1 MRKVGFL
8 MLMFLVPHMLL
19 AQRIDEDKQA
29 ALDQMV
35 ELISENLEVENL
47 DFTTLL
53 EDLNYFYEHPLNIN
67 RAERDDLRR
76 LIILSEFQIEAII
89 RHREYAGRFISTY
102 ELQGV
107 EGFDLFTIQAILPF
121 VRIGGLGDDRTFNW
135 EAIKKEGSSEAFIR
149 YQRVVEQMEGYSPIE
164 DSVLTE
170 NPNRRYLGSPERVL
184 ARYRFRYLNNLS
196 VGVTMEKDA
205 GEQFFGSSQPNGF
218 DFYSGHIYVGN
229 RGVVKQAIIGD
240 YQAQFGQ
247 GLTFWSGLA
256 FGKSADVASVKRN
269 AREISPYTSADEN
282 NFMRGAATT
291 MAIGQ
296 VDVTTFFSYK
306 NVDANVNLVDSLND
320 QSELVSEF
328 SSFQLSGIHGTPSQ
342 LEDKDAISEMNT
354 GGHIRYNTDAFQIG
368 VTGVYTKYGGELT
381 QSSQLYRNFEPFAN
395 EFFVAGFDYQFIHR
409 NIMAYGE
416 NSLRLDGGTASI
428 NGANISLDQ
437 GLDVSILHR
446 NFSASY
452 NSPRSN
458 AVSESSRNVNESGLY
473 MGFSAKLGS
482 NWKFTGCYDMF
493 SFPWL
498 RYGVDAPSDGT
509 ELLTQLEF
517 RPSKRFKAYA
527 RYRFEHK
534 QDNFTEV
541 GSATSSIGLL
551 SRQWYRLNWQYES
564 SKTLSL
570 RSRIELVNVD
580 EADGN
585 SEKGWLVYQDFVWKP
600 SWPAKYELKLR
611 YAMFDTE
618 SYTSRIYA
626 YENDVLYSFS
636 VPAVYYRGS
645 RAYIIL
651 KYDITRWSDLSVRV
665 AQTYFANRDESGSG
679 LNRIDGPSRT
689 EVKVQLHMKF

>member
-1 MRKVGFL
+1 MKRLICL
-8 MLMFLVPHMLL
+8 MLLVLLHDVLL

-53 EDLNYFYEHPLNIN
+53 EDLNYYYDHPLNIN
-67 RAERDDLRR
+67 RAERDDFRR

-89 RHREYAGRFISTY
+89 RHREFTGRFISSY

-107 EGFDLFTIQAILPF
+107 EGLDLYAIQAILPF
-121 VRIGGLGDDRTFNW
+121 IKIGGLGDDRTFSW

-149 YQRVVEQMEGYSPIE
+149 YQRVVEQMEGFKPIE
-164 DSVLTE
+164 DSVLAE
-170 NPNRRYLGSPERVL
+170 RPNSRYLGTPERVL

-205 GEQFFGSSQPNGF
+205 GEQFFGASQPNGF
-218 DFYSGHIYVGN
+218 DFYSGHIYIGN
-229 RGVVKQAIIGD
+229 RGIIKQAIVGD

-269 AREISPYTSADEN
+269 AREITPYTSADEN

-291 MAIGQ
+291 LELGQ

-306 NVDANVNLVDSLND
+306 NVDANLSSGDSLND
-320 QSELVSEF
+320 QSQLVSEF
-328 SSFQLSGIHGTPSQ
+328 SSFQLSGIHGTPDQ
-342 LEDKDAISEMNT
+342 LDDKDAISEMNT
-354 GGHIRYNTDAFQIG
+354 GGHVRYNTDAFQIG
-368 VTGVYTKYGGELT
+368 ITGVYTKYGGNFAPNT
-381 QSSQLYRNFEPFAN
+381 QLYRSFEPVAN
-395 EFFVAGFDYQFIHR
+395 DFFVAGFDYQFIYR

-416 NSLRLDGGTASI
+416 NSLRLDGGTASL
-428 NGANISLDQ
+428 NGAIISLDQ
-437 GLDVSILHR
+437 GFDISILHR
-446 NFSASY
+446 NFSESY

-458 AVSESSRNVNESGLY
+458 AVSESSRNTNENGLY
-473 MGFSAKLGS
+473 MGFAAKLGKD
-482 NWKFTGCYDMF
+482 WKFTGYYDLF
-493 SFPWL
+493 TFPWL
-498 RYGVDAPSDGT
+498 RFGVDAPSSGA
-509 ELLTQLEF
+509 ELLTQLEY

-527 RYRFEHK
+527 RYRFENK
-534 QDNFTEV
+534 QDNFTMEE
-541 GSATSSIGLL
+541 SATSAIGML
-551 SRQWYRLNWQYES
+551 SRQWYRINWQLEV

-570 RSRIELVNVD
+570 RSRVELVSVD
-580 EADGN
+580 EADGKN
-585 SEKGWLVYQDFVWKP
+585 ENGWLLYQDVVWKP
-600 SWPAKYELKLR
+600 SWPARYELKLR

-636 VPAVYYRGS
+636 VPAYYNRGS
-645 RAYIIL
+645 RAYLIF
-651 KYDITRWSDLSVRV
+651 KYDLTRWSNITVRL
-665 AQTYFANRDESGSG
+665 AQTYFANRDQNGSG
-679 LNRIDGPSRT
+679 LNEIDGPSRT
-689 EVKVQLHMKF
+689 EVKVQLYMKF